1 MFELALIT
9 PTSHRTL
16 LVTWLECQTPRG
28 SLVIKKGHAPLVTAL
43 KPYCEVRFQDEHG
56 SIEALELSG
65 GVVEV
70 LRNSVTII
78 IDQ

>member
-1 MFELALIT
+1 MFEVAFIT
-9 PTSHRTL
+9 PTSNRTII
-16 LVTWLECQTPRG
+16 VTWLECETPRG
-28 SLVIKKGHAPLVTAL
+28 NLIILKGHAPLVTAL
-43 KPYCEVRFQDEHG
+43 KPYCEVRFQNQNG
-56 SIEALELSG
+56 TVEAVELSG

>member
-1 MFELALIT
+1 MFEVALIT
-9 PTSHRTL
+9 PTSNRTI
-16 LVTWLECQTPRG
+16 LVTWLECETPRG
-28 SLVIKKGHAPLVTAL
+28 NLVIQKGHAPLVTAL
-43 KPYCEVRFQDEHG
+43 KPFSEVRFKNEDG
-56 SIEALELSG
+56 SVETVELAG

>member
-1 MFELALIT
+1 MFEVALIS
-9 PTSHRTL
+9 PTSQRT
-16 LVTWLECQTPRG
+16 VSAAWLECETPRG
-28 SLVIKKGHAPLVTAL
+28 NIVILQGHAPLVTAL
-43 KPYCEVRFQDEHG
+43 KPYTEVRFQNEQG
-56 SIEALELSG
+56 AIEAIELAG